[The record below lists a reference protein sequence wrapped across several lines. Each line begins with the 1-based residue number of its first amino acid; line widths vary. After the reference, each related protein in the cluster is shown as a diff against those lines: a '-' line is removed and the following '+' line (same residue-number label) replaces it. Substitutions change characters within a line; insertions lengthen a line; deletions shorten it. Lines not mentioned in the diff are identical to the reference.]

1 MSRHLRLATR
11 LARSGGC
18 SVCSTHP
25 SLRLSLKFLHFPLLL
40 FSFYFSVQPWNIWN
54 TYISNCSL
62 RRNKGCRIPRRQA
75 QTRAEAA
82 LLCNSEHARLQILII
97 AREGGGLLGDKPQ
110 NRCCSCI
117 HGPDWFIASLI
128 TLHFRCKQRTLRK
141 SASELSDFFDC
152 LNQWFA
158 NWLADKWLIHWF
170 TDWVID
176 WIINK
181 WLVHLLV
188 K

>member
-97 AREGGGLLGDKPQ
+97 AREGGGVVGRQATEPLLLLYP
-110 NRCCSCI
+110 
-117 HGPDWFIASLI
+117 
-128 TLHFRCKQRTLRK
+128 RT
-141 SASELSDFFDC
+141 
-152 LNQWFA
+152 
-158 NWLADKWLIHWF
+158 WLIHRVTHHSSLSLQTTNVTKVCLRTVWF
-170 TDWVID
+170 LWLPESVIR
-176 WIINK
+176 
-181 WLVHLLV
+181 
-188 K
+188 